1 MDDLDDRHTDGNEL
15 AGLLSQLLAVDATSI
30 VRRCH
35 SCGDDRAIADH
46 RAYHGAGVV
55 LRCPS
60 CGDVAMRMGLRDG
73 GVTVELRGA
82 YQVTV
87 AA

>member
-1 MDDLDDRHTDGNEL
+1 MDDLHTDGNAI

-30 VRRCH
+30 DRRCQ
-35 SCGDDRAIADH
+35 SCGDQRPIADH

-60 CGDVAMRMGLRDG
+60 CSDVALIIGTAATK
-73 GVTVELRGA
+73 VTIELRGTF
-82 YQVTV
+82 QVAV
-87 AA
+87 RP